1 MFIALINILYRE
13 WGMNFTFIILFNLN
27 RIDVDYVFIVEV
39 KLIMYYYFILVD
51 YLQSMLEDKI
61 R

>member
-1 MFIALINILYRE
+1 
-13 WGMNFTFIILFNLN
+13 MNFTFIVLFNLN
-27 RIDVDYVFIVEV
+27 RIDVDYVFIVDV

-51 YLQSMLEDKI
+51 YLQSMLKDKI

>member
-1 MFIALINILYRE
+1 MFIALIYILYRE

-27 RIDVDYVFIVEV
+27 RVDVDYVFIVDV
-39 KLIMYYYFILVD
+39 KLIMYYNFILVD